1 MNTLVAKAGFAVI
14 AAGMA
19 LSPVAAFAH
28 GKHVPVRRHHVAPVY
43 AMTHNNVS
51 TNLLDRVSTW
61 KTNGGVSVASDGTVT
76 LTENGSENE
85 DAYKD
90 VAVHGRGGDMAVFRA
105 ETKAETVRANDITGL
120 PYLYAYAMNKDGK
133 ILAYFQGQH
142 MLHAGTAG
150 AWQVNGGSFRIPK
163 GTATIRYFLSQAE
176 KQGSSKNGDDAMFRN
191 MSLKIV
197 NR

>member
-1 MNTLVAKAGFAVI
+1 MNTFVAKAGFAVI

-19 LSPVAAFAH
+19 LSPVAALAH
-28 GKHVPVRRHHVAPVY
+28 GKHVPVRRHHVVPMHASMHDGSRV
-43 AMTHNNVS
+43 NI
-51 TNLLDRVSTW
+51 LDRVSTW
-61 KTNGGVSVASDGTVT
+61 KTNGGVNVAGDGTVT
-76 LTENGSENE
+76 LTENGSESE

-142 MLHAGTAG
+142 MLHAGTADS
-150 AWQVNGGSFRIPK
+150 WQVNSGKFRIPE

-176 KQGSSKNGDDAMFRN
+176 KQGSAKNGDDAMFRN
-191 MSLKIV
+191 VSLKIV